1 MSFFVSKNIKK
12 ITYFRYQYL
21 SLVMFW
27 KSSHALCIWL
37 RAKYKMYKME
47 TVFHI
52 SISYGNKTKFAGERQ
67 KAIETRAGGYS
78 NSQITPRTYHYPCAF
93 SFLVKILRALCFYL
107 RWCEPWGTLIYK
119 SRVKK
124 KALFF
129 FPSFLSF
136 HFLNAIKSNFIL
148 FPQNYGNT
156 RESSE

>member
-1 MSFFVSKNIKK
+1 MYMASSKIQNE
-12 ITYFRYQYL
+12 
-21 SLVMFW
+21 
-27 KSSHALCIWL
+27 
-37 RAKYKMYKME
+37 KME

-107 RWCEPWGTLIYK
+107 RWCEPRGTLIYK

-124 KALFF
+124 KGFI
-129 FPSFLSF
+129 FLSLLSF
-136 HFLNAIKSNFIL
+136 VSFSKRNKKQFYLVSTKL
-148 FPQNYGNT
+148 W
-156 RESSE
+156 